1 MIPELFQKMKK
12 QVKTFVF
19 KNALDIICH
28 LPVSPYTIM
37 ENTLWNLLHD
47 RIALFTFT
55 STSQKEYG
63 KELSKVI
70 SGKER
75 GNNSHVTRVT
85 QYSVY

>member
-1 MIPELFQKMKK
+1 MSLTCFSIYYYGE
-12 QVKTFVF
+12 
-19 KNALDIICH
+19 
-28 LPVSPYTIM
+28 YIM
-37 ENTLWNLLHD
+37 E
-47 RIALFTFT
+47 FTSLQNSSFYIT